1 MLCIINNMNKI
12 AHFLFHAGIGSGIAM
27 FGISSVY
34 LTKEFYQYVKKSPL
48 CVTDG
53 YVFLAKGLEG
63 RRDSPFE

>member
-1 MLCIINNMNKI
+1 MKDKI
-12 AHFLFHAGIGSGIAM
+12 AHFLFNAGIGSGIAI
-27 FGISSVY
+27 FGMSSVF